1 MDIAPNASW
10 RQINQVFPFI
20 NVDTQRDTQQRGQDI
35 VHGDKVM
42 ADETKQSEGEKN
54 RAAAQRRTDTLARAG
69 ISRAIITGTFG
80 QEKSNS
86 TTGLGQQKLADNN
99 TANDPFSGGK
109 GFYVMKPGLPPS
121 ANAKKEM
128 ETSAA

>member
-20 NVDTQRDTQQRGQDI
+20 KVDTQRDTQQRGQDI

-42 ADETKQSEGEKN
+42 ADNTKQSEGEKN

-86 TTGLGQQKLADNN
+86 TTGVAQQKIADAN
-99 TANDPFSGGK
+99 TAQDPFSGGK
-109 GFYVMKPGLPPS
+109 GFYIMRPGMPPS
-121 ANAKKEM
+121 ANAKKQL
-128 ETSAA
+128 